1 MRFNNVLRNVYFGIR
16 IYDIMTRRRGYRQR
30 GTGLVHKPLTDK
42 QIERNY
48 TKAMHP
54 VKARWGRSRRGWHRH
69 HYNRQN
75 GQIVGVAILLMLVL
89 FALLTI
95 IVSIP
100 ALH

>member
-1 MRFNNVLRNVYFGIR
+1 MRFNQVLRNVYFGIR
-16 IYDIMTRRRGYRQR
+16 IYDIMTRRRGYRRR

-48 TKAMHP
+48 AKAMH
-54 VKARWGRSRRGWHRH
+54 RSRKRGWHRH

-75 GQIVGVAILLMLVL
+75 GQIVGLAILLMLVL
-89 FALLTI
+89 FAFLTI
-95 IVSIP
+95 IVSVP

>member
-48 TKAMHP
+48 TKAMH
-54 VKARWGRSRRGWHRH
+54 RRSRRGWHRH
-69 HYNRQN
+69 HYNRTN